1 MIDWISFILGLAA
14 GILAGGFAVYVLLN
28 GKTMRQQA
36 ENIRLQATLEAK
48 EHVGGQFRA
57 EFENLA
63 GKVLEASTQRLS
75 NDNQTSLNHLLQP
88 LKEKISDFEKK
99 VENTYQQEARE
110 RFSLQKEIEKL
121 ALLNTQMGTEARN
134 LTKALQGD
142 SKVQGNWG
150 ELVLARVLE
159 SSGLREGEE
168 FIVQGKDIQLSSAD
182 GKRLQPDVIIQLPD
196 DKHIIIDAKV
206 SLTAWDRFVGEEDV
220 TRRAIALK
228 QHLESVSNHIHQL
241 SSKHYPAIQGLTAP
255 DFVLMFMPVEPAFA
269 QAIQNRQD
277 LFSYAWEKKIVLVS
291 PTTLLATL
299 KTVASIWKLEHQ
311 NKNAQEIARQGGAL
325 YDKFVGFVEDMQKL
339 GKTID
344 RTAQTYTEA
353 MSKLTSGHG
362 NLATRAEK
370 LKELGAK
377 TAKKL

>member
-1 MIDWISFILGLAA
+1 MIDWLSFILGIAA

-28 GKTMRQQA
+28 GKTMRQKA
-36 ENIRLQATLEAK
+36 ENIRLQATLDAK
-48 EHVGGQFRA
+48 ENVGGQFRA

-75 NDNQTSLNHLLQP
+75 HDNQTSLNHLLQP

-99 VENTYQQEARE
+99 VEHTYQQEARE

-121 ALLNTQMGTEARN
+121 ALLNTQMGAEARN

-168 FIVQGKDIQLSSAD
+168 FIVQGKDIQLTSAD

-206 SLTAWDRFVGEEDV
+206 SLTAWDRFVGEED
-220 TRRAIALK
+220 TARRALALK
-228 QHLESVSNHIHQL
+228 QHLESVNNHIHQL
-241 SSKHYPAIQGLTAP
+241 SSKHYPAIEGLKAP

-325 YDKFVGFVEDMQKL
+325 YDKFVGFVEEMQKL
-339 GKTID
+339 GKSID
-344 RTAQTYTEA
+344 RTSQTYSEA
-353 MSKLTSGHG
+353 MNKLVSGHG

-370 LKELGAK
+370 LRELGAK

>member
-1 MIDWISFILGLAA
+1 MIDWLSFILGIAA
-14 GILAGGFAVYVLLN
+14 GVLSGGFAVYFLLN
-28 GKTMRQQA
+28 GRTRLHRE
-36 ENIRLQATLEAK
+36 ENIRMKAQMEARDSTS
-48 EHVGGQFRA
+48 VQFRA

-63 GKVLEASTQRLS
+63 GKVLEASTRRLS
-75 NDNQTSLNHLLQP
+75 EDNQTSLSHLLQP
-88 LKEKISDFEKK
+88 LREKITDFERK
-99 VENTYQQEARE
+99 VETTYQQEARE

-121 ALLNTQMGTEARN
+121 TTLNSQIGIEARN

-168 FIVQGKDIQLSSAD
+168 FIVQGKDIQLSSPD

-196 DKHIIIDAKV
+196 DKHLIIDAKV
-206 SLTAWDRFVGEEDV
+206 SLTAWDRFVGEEDSS
-220 TRRAIALK
+220 RKSLALK
-228 QHLESVSNHIHQL
+228 QHLESVQSHIQQL
-241 SSKHYPAIQGLTAP
+241 SNKHYPGIEGLKAP

-269 QAIQNRQD
+269 QAIQSRQE
-277 LFSYAWEKKIVLVS
+277 LFSIAWEKKIVLVS

-325 YDKFVGFVEDMQKL
+325 YDKFVGFVEEMQKL
-339 GKTID
+339 GKSID
-344 RTAQTYTEA
+344 KASQTYSEA
-353 MSKLTSGHG
+353 MNKLVSGHG
-362 NLATRAEK
+362 NLASRAEK
-370 LKELGAK
+370 LRELGAR